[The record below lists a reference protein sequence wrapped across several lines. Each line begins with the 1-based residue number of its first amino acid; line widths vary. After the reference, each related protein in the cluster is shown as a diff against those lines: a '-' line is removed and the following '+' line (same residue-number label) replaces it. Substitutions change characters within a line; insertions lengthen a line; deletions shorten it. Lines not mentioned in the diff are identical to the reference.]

1 MINKYKNL
9 LLLHLI
15 VFIYGFTGILG
26 ALITIPSD
34 NLVWYRMMIGF
45 VGIAVYVFLKKALQS
60 ISYKEAG
67 QFLLTGIIIALHWIF
82 FFEAIKVSTVSVTL
96 ATLSSATLFTA
107 LLEPL
112 FFKRRIIPYEA
123 VFGVIIIIGLYMI
136 FSFEPEYRQGIIY
149 TLFSSLM
156 ASLFTVINGKF
167 AVKYNAPTVA
177 LYEMIGGFLAIT
189 IYFVLTSNL
198 NLSILQVSAND
209 LFYLLILGIICTAFA
224 FIVSISIM
232 KELTPYTVTMT
243 INLEPVYGII
253 LAFMI
258 FGETER
264 MTNGF
269 YIGTV
274 LILSTIFANGW
285 FKNRARRKEIASA

>member
-1 MINKYKNL
+1 MGKYKNF

-26 ALITIPSD
+26 ALITIPSA
-34 NLVWYRMMIGF
+34 NLVWFRMLIAIA
-45 VGIAVYVFLKKALQS
+45 GIAAFVFYKKVHQELN
-60 ISYKEAG
+60 KTEAAK
-67 QFLLTGIIIALHWIF
+67 FLLTGFVIALHWIF

-112 FFKRRIIPYEA
+112 FFKRRIVWYEA
-123 VFGVIIIIGLYMI
+123 VFGIVIMLGLYLI
-136 FSFEPEYRQGIIY
+136 FNFETQYRLGILY

-167 AVKYNAPTVA
+167 ATKYNPGTVS
-177 LYEMIGGFLAIT
+177 LYEMSGGFLGIT
-189 IYFVLTSNL
+189 LFFLFSGQLSSSLFFVPL
-198 NLSILQVSAND
+198 NDWLW
-209 LFYLLILGIICTAFA
+209 LFILGIICTAFA
-224 FIVSISIM
+224 FMVSVYIM

-253 LAFMI
+253 LAFLI
-258 FGETER
+258 FGENER

-269 YIGTV
+269 YAGTII
-274 LILSTIFANGW
+274 ILTTIFLNGW
-285 FKNRARRKEIASA
+285 LKNKKRKALLD